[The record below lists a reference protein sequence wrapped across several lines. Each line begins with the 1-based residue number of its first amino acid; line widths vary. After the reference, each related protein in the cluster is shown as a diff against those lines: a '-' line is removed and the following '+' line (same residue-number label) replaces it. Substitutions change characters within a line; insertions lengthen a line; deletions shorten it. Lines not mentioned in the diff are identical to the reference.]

1 MTALFS
7 DRKYFKRVPPGSL
20 AEKLTLMARD
30 RIYTGF
36 MRLCAPARDAA
47 ILDVGVSSFP
57 HPAANVLERKYPFA
71 SRLTAAGMGKG
82 DGFRE
87 MFPQVRY
94 VQLAPDGPLPFA
106 NDEFAIAIANA
117 VLEHVGSADKQRVFL
132 GELTRVAR
140 AAFVVVPN
148 RLFPV
153 EHHTMIPLLHYAQ
166 GPFRLACLCVWQ
178 RFPHRG

>member
-1 MTALFS
+1 VTALFS

-20 AEKLTLMARD
+20 AEKLTFLARD

-36 MRLCAPARDAA
+36 MRLCAPAKDAA

-94 VQLAPDGPLPFA
+94 VQLAPDGPLHRPTGLPEGRSVCH
-106 NDEFAIAIANA
+106 NC
-117 VLEHVGSADKQRVFL
+117 G
-132 GELTRVAR
+132 
-140 AAFVVVPN
+140 N
-148 RLFPV
+148 R
-153 EHHTMIPLLHYAQ
+153 
-166 GPFRLACLCVWQ
+166 FRPGREQ
-178 RFPHRG
+178 THRG

>member
-1 MTALFS
+1 VTALFS

-20 AEKLTLMARD
+20 AEKLTFLARD

-36 MRLCAPARDAA
+36 MRLCAPAKDAA

-106 NDEFAIAIANA
+106 DDEFAIAIA
-117 VLEHVGSADKQRVFL
+117 VPEHVGSADKQRVFL
-132 GELTRVAR
+132 GELMRVA
-140 AAFVVVPN
+140 
-148 RLFPV
+148 LFR
-153 EHHTMIPLLHYAQ
+153 Y
-166 GPFRLACLCVWQ
+166 FRMARSTALACHSCLCVWQ